1 MSAGVF
7 VRSYSIAEAAD
18 RAQADPVNP
27 VNRDHQQAQLQGT
40 GKASFRGLPHDMAFG
55 ALRAFWANGWPEG
68 AARIRTA
75 MGEVAVPAVVS
86 IRRRGRWADAGDE
99 LNRERVYA
107 GDLERAWRTTSR
119 AQVSAPRVVRVIIDI
134 AANCGT
140 GADSLFWRGAAG
152 ASLAEALTAAGYSVE
167 IVAASA
173 AQAVSSKG
181 ESVFTATTVKG
192 AESPLN
198 LTALAAATASA
209 SFFRGCVFATMN
221 ATVTGAA
228 CSSLGYTIPL
238 TEAREALATLGI
250 AQTPETR
257 SFIVNG
263 DVLDAESARLWVGDV
278 VDALQKET
286 AFA

>member
-1 MSAGVF
+1 M
-7 VRSYSIAEAAD
+7 
-18 RAQADPVNP
+18 
-27 VNRDHQQAQLQGT
+27 
-40 GKASFRGLPHDMAFG
+40 
-55 ALRAFWANGWPEG
+55 
-68 AARIRTA
+68 
-75 MGEVAVPAVVS
+75 
-86 IRRRGRWADAGDE
+86 
-99 LNRERVYA
+99 
-107 GDLERAWRTTSR
+107 
-119 AQVSAPRVVRVIIDI
+119 IIDI

-278 VDALQKET
+278 VEALQKET